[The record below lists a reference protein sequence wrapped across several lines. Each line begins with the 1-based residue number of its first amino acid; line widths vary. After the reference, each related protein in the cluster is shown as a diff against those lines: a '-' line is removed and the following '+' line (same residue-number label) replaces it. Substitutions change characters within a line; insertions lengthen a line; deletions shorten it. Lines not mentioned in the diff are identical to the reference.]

1 MFKFLIRNR
10 KEKLAKIL
18 ADDAERR
25 RSIIDK
31 VKIRLELELIDWVD
45 EIQVECWKGKELG
58 YSVKDV
64 FLIKTKLKDFDNG
77 VEYVPISASPEYNVP
92 TIIINQL
99 NNLFMWNNGFGKF
112 SPGNKAIN
120 FPNMYY
126 IEFWPE
132 DQDFYDNKF
141 NKLVK
146 KYS

>member
-10 KEKLAKIL
+10 KEKLAKVL
-18 ADDAERR
+18 ADDVERR

-31 VKIRLELELIDWVD
+31 VKIRLELELFDWVD

-64 FLIKTKLKDFDNG
+64 FLVKTKLKNFDNS
-77 VEYVPISASPEYNVP
+77 VEYVPIIASPEYNVP
-92 TIIINQL
+92 TIIINHL
-99 NNLFMWNNGFGKF
+99 NSLFMYNNGFGKF

-132 DQDFYDNKF
+132 DQHVYDTNF